1 MNLFPMVLTGGTIGA
16 GVALLV
22 RELLRP
28 QPALAVALERTAPGR
43 LTLPGAE
50 PELNRDEV
58 WGRWLLSRLG
68 RLRGVRIPITNL
80 ALLGQGPGQFMLKKT
95 ALAGVGLLCPVLVTI
110 PWIVAGVSVPFY
122 VPAIVGLAIAGLLFI
137 TPDLA
142 VRDQAKRAREEFAH
156 ALAAYLDLV
165 ALKRAADAGP
175 AEALEKAAAVGRGWP
190 FIYLQGA
197 LRRARLEKIPPW
209 QALEELKHQYDLP
222 VLDDVADIMRGSA
235 TDGAAV
241 YKALRARTAA
251 LNTELLAV
259 QAAEANAASEK
270 MTAPGALLAVL
281 VMLLMAFPAVIRM
294 LTV

>member
-1 MNLFPMVLTGGTIGA
+1 MNLLPVVLTGGTVGA
-16 GVALLV
+16 GLALLV

-28 QPALAVALERTAPGR
+28 QPALGPALARSAPAT
-43 LTLPGAE
+43 LTMPE
-50 PELNRDEV
+50 PELDREEV
-58 WGRWLLSRLG
+58 WGRWLLARLE
-68 RLRGVRIPITNL
+68 RLPGVRIPTVSL

-95 ALAGVGLLCPVLVTI
+95 ALAALGLLCPVIATI
-110 PWIVAGVSVPFY
+110 PWIIAGVGLPFY
-122 VPAIVGLAIAGLLFI
+122 VPAGVGLVIAGLLFI
-137 TPDLA
+137 TPDLS
-142 VRDQAKRAREEFAH
+142 VRDQARRAREEFAH
-156 ALAAYLDLV
+156 ALSAYLDLV

-175 AEALEKAAAVGRGWP
+175 TEALEKAAEVGAGWP
-190 FIYLQGA
+190 FLYLQGA
-197 LRRARLEKIPPW
+197 LRRARLEKIPPY
-209 QALEELKHQYDLP
+209 QALTELAAEYDLP

-251 LNTELLAV
+251 LNAELLAD

>member
-1 MNLFPMVLTGGTIGA
+1 MNLFPVVVTGGTVGA
-16 GVALLV
+16 GVALLI
-22 RELLRP
+22 RELLQP
-28 QPALAVALERTAPGR
+28 QPALGPALQRSAPAA
-43 LTLPGAE
+43 LTMPE
-50 PELNRDEV
+50 PELDREEL
-58 WGRWLLSRLG
+58 WGRWLLARLE
-68 RLRGVRIPITNL
+68 RLPGVKVPTTNL

-95 ALAGVGLLCPVLVTI
+95 AFAALGLLCPMIATIPWIIAGVGL
-110 PWIVAGVSVPFY
+110 PFY
-122 VPAIVGLAIAGLLFI
+122 VPAGVGLIVAALLFI

-156 ALAAYLDLV
+156 ALSAYLDLV

-175 AEALEKAAAVGRGWP
+175 AEALEKAAEVGEGWP
-190 FIYLQGA
+190 FLYLQGA
-197 LRRARLEKIPPW
+197 LRRARLEKIPPY
-209 QALEELKHQYDLP
+209 QALTELAHEYDLP

-251 LNTELLAV
+251 LNAELLAD

>member
-1 MNLFPMVLTGGTIGA
+1 MNLPHVVLTGGTVGA

-22 RELLRP
+22 REMLRP
-28 QPALAVALERTAPGR
+28 QPALAPALQRTAPGS
-43 LTLPGAE
+43 LPLSAE
-50 PELNRDEV
+50 QDLDRDEV
-58 WGRWLLSRLG
+58 WGRWLLARLE
-68 RLRGVRIPITNL
+68 RLPGVRVPVKNL

-95 ALAGVGLLCPVLVTI
+95 ALAALGLLCPVLVTI
-110 PWIVAGVSVPFY
+110 PWIIAGISLPFY
-122 VPAIVGLAIAGLLFI
+122 VPAVVGLAVAGLLFL

-156 ALAAYLDLV
+156 ALVAYLDLV

-175 AEALEKAAAVGRGWP
+175 TEALEKAAAVGRGWP
-190 FIYLQGA
+190 FLYLQGA
-197 LRRARLEKIPPW
+197 LRRARLEKIPPY
-209 QALEELKHQYDLP
+209 QALSELATEYDLP
-222 VLDDVADIMRGSA
+222 ALDDVADIMRGSA

-251 LNTELLAV
+251 LSAELLAD

>member
-1 MNLFPMVLTGGTIGA
+1 MNLFPAVAAGTAAGA
-16 GVALLV
+16 GLALLM
-22 RELLRP
+22 RELLAF
-28 QPALAVALERTAPGR
+28 QPALGPALTRSAPATLAAAVQ
-43 LTLPGAE
+43 AE
-50 PELNRDEV
+50 PEREER
-58 WGRWLLSRLG
+58 WGRWLLERLG
-68 RLRGVRIPITNL
+68 RVPGVRIPATDL

-95 ALAGVGLLCPVLVTI
+95 ALAGLGLLCPVIAAI
-110 PWIVAGVSVPFY
+110 PWIIAGVSLPFY
-122 VPAIVGLAIAGLLFI
+122 VPAAVGLLLAGVLFL

-142 VRDQAKRAREEFAH
+142 VRDQAKRARQEFLH
-156 ALAAYLDLV
+156 ALSAYLDLV

-175 AEALEKAAAVGRGWP
+175 AQALEKAADVGRGWP
-190 FIYLQGA
+190 FLYLQGA
-197 LRRARLEKIPPW
+197 LRRARLEKIPPY
-209 QALEELKHQYDLP
+209 QALSELAAAYDLP

-241 YKALRARTAA
+241 YKALRARSAA
-251 LNTELLAV
+251 LSSELLAD

>member
-1 MNLFPMVLTGGTIGA
+1 MNLFPVLLTGGTVGA
-16 GVALLV
+16 GLALLV
-22 RELLRP
+22 RELLHP
-28 QPALAVALERTAPGR
+28 QPALGAALARSAPAT
-43 LTLPGAE
+43 LTMPE
-50 PELNRDEV
+50 PELDREEV
-58 WGRWLLSRLG
+58 WGRWLLARLE
-68 RLRGVRIPITNL
+68 RLPGVRIPTTNL
-80 ALLGQGPGQFMLKKT
+80 ALLGQGPGQFMLKKV
-95 ALAGVGLLCPVLVTI
+95 ALAALGLLCPVIATI
-110 PWIVAGVSVPFY
+110 PWIIAGVSLPFY
-122 VPAIVGLAIAGLLFI
+122 VPGAVGLLIAGLLFV

-156 ALAAYLDLV
+156 ALSAYLDLV

-175 AEALEKAAAVGRGWP
+175 TEALEKAAEVGAGWP
-190 FIYLQGA
+190 FLYLQGA
-197 LRRARLEKIPPW
+197 LRRARLEKIPPY
-209 QALEELKHQYDLP
+209 QALTELSAEYDLP

-251 LNTELLAV
+251 LNAELLAD

-294 LTV
+294 LTI

>member
-1 MNLFPMVLTGGTIGA
+1 MNLLPVVLSGGTVGA
-16 GVALLV
+16 GCALLV

-28 QPALAVALERTAPGR
+28 QPALGPALARSAPTAFTMP
-43 LTLPGAE
+43 E
-50 PELNRDEV
+50 PELDREER
-58 WGRWLLSRLG
+58 WGRWLMARLG
-68 RLRGVRIPITNL
+68 RLPGVRVPATDL

-95 ALAGVGLLCPVLVTI
+95 ALAAFGLLCPVLVTI
-110 PWIVAGVSVPFY
+110 PWIIAGVSLPFY
-122 VPAIVGLAIAGLLFI
+122 VPAGAGLLLAGLLFI

-142 VRDQAKRAREEFAH
+142 VRDQAKRAREEFTH
-156 ALAAYLDLV
+156 ALSAYLDLV

-175 AEALEKAAAVGRGWP
+175 AEALEKAAEVGRGWP
-190 FIYLQGA
+190 FLFLQGA
-197 LRRARLEKIPPW
+197 LRRARLEKIPPY
-209 QALEELKHQYDLP
+209 QALSELAEQYDLP
-222 VLDDVADIMRGSA
+222 VLNDVADIMRGSA

-251 LNTELLAV
+251 LNTELLAA
-259 QAAEANAASEK
+259 QAAEANSASEK

>member
-1 MNLFPMVLTGGTIGA
+1 MNLLPVVVTGGTVGA
-16 GVALLV
+16 GVALLI
-22 RELLRP
+22 RELLQP
-28 QPALAVALERTAPGR
+28 QPALGPALKRSAPGS
-43 LTLPGAE
+43 LTMPE
-50 PELNRDEV
+50 PELDREEA
-58 WGRWLLSRLG
+58 WGRWLLARLE
-68 RLRGVRIPITNL
+68 RLPGMRVPTTNL

-95 ALAGVGLLCPVLVTI
+95 ALAALGLLCPVIATI
-110 PWIVAGVSVPFY
+110 PWIIAGVGLPFY
-122 VPAIVGLAIAGLLFI
+122 VPAVVGLIVAVLLFI

-142 VRDQAKRAREEFAH
+142 VRDQAKRGREEFAH
-156 ALAAYLDLV
+156 ALSAYLDLV

-175 AEALEKAAAVGRGWP
+175 AEALEKAAGVGEGWP
-190 FIYLQGA
+190 FLYLQGA
-197 LRRARLEKIPPW
+197 LRRARLDKIPPY
-209 QALEELKHQYDLP
+209 QALAELSAQYDLP

-251 LNTELLAV
+251 LNAELLAD
-259 QAAEANAASEK
+259 QASEANAASEK

>member
-1 MNLFPMVLTGGTIGA
+1 MNVLPVVLTGGTAGA
-16 GVALLV
+16 GLALLV

-28 QPALAVALERTAPGR
+28 QPALGPALARTAPAT
-43 LTLPGAE
+43 LTMPE
-50 PELNRDEV
+50 PELDREEQ
-58 WGRWLLSRLG
+58 WGRWLVAHLERLP
-68 RLRGVRIPITNL
+68 GVRVPTSNL

-95 ALAGVGLLCPVLVTI
+95 MLAGLGLLCPVLAAI
-110 PWIVAGVSVPFY
+110 PWIIAGVSLSFY
-122 VPAIVGLAIAGLLFI
+122 VPAGVGLLIALLLFI

-142 VRDQAKRAREEFAH
+142 VRDQARRAREEFTH
-156 ALAAYLDLV
+156 ALSAYLDLV

-175 AEALEKAAAVGRGWP
+175 AEALEKAAEVGEGWP
-190 FIYLQGA
+190 FLYLQGA
-197 LRRARLEKIPPW
+197 LRRARMEKIPPYE
-209 QALEELKHQYDLP
+209 ALMQLAHEYDLP
-222 VLDDVADIMRGSA
+222 SLDDVADIMRGSA

-251 LNTELLAV
+251 LNAELLAG
-259 QAAEANAASEK
+259 QAAEANEASEK

>member
-1 MNLFPMVLTGGTIGA
+1 MNLLPVVLTGGTVGA
-16 GVALLV
+16 GFALLV

-28 QPALAVALERTAPGR
+28 QPALAPALARSAPAA
-43 LTLPGAE
+43 LTMPE
-50 PELNRDEV
+50 PELDREEK
-58 WGRWLLSRLG
+58 WGRWLLARLE
-68 RLRGVRIPITNL
+68 RLPGVRIPTTNL

-95 ALAGVGLLCPVLVTI
+95 ALAGLGLLCPVIATI
-110 PWIVAGVSVPFY
+110 PWIIAGVSLPFY
-122 VPAIVGLAIAGLLFI
+122 VPAGVGLLIAGLLFI

-156 ALAAYLDLV
+156 ALSAYLDLV

-175 AEALEKAAAVGRGWP
+175 AEALEKAAEVGEGWP
-190 FIYLQGA
+190 FLYLQGA
-197 LRRARLEKIPPW
+197 LRRARLEKIPPYE
-209 QALEELKHQYDLP
+209 ALMQLAHEYDLP

-251 LNTELLAV
+251 LNAELLAD

>member
-1 MNLFPMVLTGGTIGA
+1 MNLLPVVAAGGTVGA
-16 GVALLV
+16 GLALLV

-28 QPALAVALERTAPGR
+28 QPALAPALARSAPAT
-43 LTLPGAE
+43 LTMPE
-50 PELNRDEV
+50 PELDRDEV
-58 WGRWLLSRLG
+58 WGRWLLARVG
-68 RLRGVRIPITNL
+68 RVPGVRVPAVNL
-80 ALLGQGPGQFMLKKT
+80 ALIGQGPGQFMLKKV
-95 ALAGVGLLCPVLVTI
+95 ALAALGLLCPVIATI
-110 PWIVAGVSVPFY
+110 PWIIAGVGLPFY
-122 VPAIVGLAIAGLLFI
+122 VPAGVGLIVAGLLFI

-156 ALAAYLDLV
+156 ALSAYLDLV

-175 AEALEKAAAVGRGWP
+175 AEALEKAAEVGRGWP
-190 FIYLQGA
+190 FLFLQGA
-197 LRRARLEKIPPW
+197 LRRARLEKIPPY
-209 QALEELKHQYDLP
+209 QALAELAAEYDLP
-222 VLDDVADIMRGSA
+222 VLGDVADIMRGSA

-251 LNTELLAV
+251 LNAELLAD

>member
-1 MNLFPMVLTGGTIGA
+1 MNLLPVVVTGGVVGG
-16 GVALLV
+16 GVALLI
-22 RELLRP
+22 RELLQP
-28 QPALAVALERTAPGR
+28 QPALGPALERSAPGT
-43 LTLPGAE
+43 LTMPE
-50 PELNRDEV
+50 PELDREEV
-58 WGRWLLSRLG
+58 WGRWLLARLE
-68 RLRGVRIPITNL
+68 RLPGVSVPTTNL

-95 ALAGVGLLCPVLVTI
+95 ALSALGLLCSVIATIPWVIAGVSLPFYVPAGVGLL
-110 PWIVAGVSVPFY
+110 VA
-122 VPAIVGLAIAGLLFI
+122 ALLFI

-142 VRDQAKRAREEFAH
+142 LRDQAKQAREEFAH
-156 ALAAYLDLV
+156 ALSAYLDLV

-175 AEALEKAAAVGRGWP
+175 AEALEKAACVGEGWP
-190 FIYLQGA
+190 FLYLQGA
-197 LRRARLEKIPPW
+197 LRRARLEKIPPY
-209 QALEELKHQYDLP
+209 QALADLSAQYDLP

-235 TDGAAV
+235 TDGTAV

-251 LNTELLAV
+251 LNDELLAD

>member
-1 MNLFPMVLTGGTIGA
+1 MNLLPVVLAGGTVGA
-16 GVALLV
+16 GFALLV

-28 QPALAVALERTAPGR
+28 QPALGPALARTAPAT
-43 LTLPGAE
+43 LTMPE
-50 PELNRDEV
+50 PELDRDEE
-58 WGRWLLSRLG
+58 WGRWLLARLE
-68 RLRGVRIPITNL
+68 RLPGVRIPTTNL

-95 ALAGVGLLCPVLVTI
+95 ALAGLGLLCPVIATI
-110 PWIVAGVSVPFY
+110 PWIIAGVSLPFY
-122 VPAIVGLAIAGLLFI
+122 VPAGVGLLIAGLLFI

-142 VRDQAKRAREEFAH
+142 IRDQAKRAREEFAH
-156 ALAAYLDLV
+156 ALSAYLDLV

-175 AEALEKAAAVGRGWP
+175 AEALEKAAEVGEGWP
-190 FIYLQGA
+190 FLYLQGA
-197 LRRARLEKIPPW
+197 LRRARLEKIPPYE
-209 QALEELKHQYDLP
+209 ALMQLAHEYDLP

-251 LNTELLAV
+251 LNAELLAD

>member
-1 MNLFPMVLTGGTIGA
+1 MNLLPVVATGGTVGA
-16 GVALLV
+16 GLALLV

-28 QPALAVALERTAPGR
+28 QPELGPALARSALTAS
-43 LTLPGAE
+43 TLPE
-50 PELNRDEV
+50 PELDREER
-58 WGRWLLSRLG
+58 WGRWLLARLE
-68 RLRGVRIPITNL
+68 RLPGVRVPVTNL

-95 ALAGVGLLCPVLVTI
+95 ALAALGLLCPVLITI
-110 PWIVAGVSVPFY
+110 PWIVAGISLPFY
-122 VPAIVGLAIAGLLFI
+122 VPAGVGLLVAVLLFI

-156 ALAAYLDLV
+156 ALSAYLDLV

-175 AEALEKAAAVGRGWP
+175 AEALEKAVEVGRGWP
-190 FIYLQGA
+190 FLYLQAA
-197 LRRARLEKIPPW
+197 LRRARLEKIAPY
-209 QALEELKHQYDLP
+209 QALTELAGHYDLP

-251 LNTELLAV
+251 LNSELLAE
-259 QAAEANAASEK
+259 QAAEANAASEG

-281 VMLLMAFPAVIRM
+281 VMLLLAFPAVIRM
-294 LTV
+294 LAV

>member
-1 MNLFPMVLTGGTIGA
+1 MNLIAVLASGGAVGA
-16 GVALLV
+16 GLALLV

-28 QPALAVALERTAPGR
+28 QPALAAALARSAPAT
-43 LTLPGAE
+43 LTMPE
-50 PELNRDEV
+50 PELDRDEI
-58 WGRWLLSRLG
+58 WGRWLLARLE
-68 RLRGVRIPITNL
+68 RLPGVRVPTVNL
-80 ALLGQGPGQFMLKKT
+80 ALIGQGPGQFMLKKV
-95 ALAGVGLLCPVLVTI
+95 ALAALGLLCPVVATA
-110 PWIVAGVSVPFY
+110 PWIIAGIGVPFY
-122 VPAIVGLAIAGLLFI
+122 VPAGAGLLIAALLFI

-156 ALAAYLDLV
+156 ALSAYLDLV

-175 AEALEKAAAVGRGWP
+175 AEALEKAAAVGQGWP
-190 FIYLQGA
+190 FLFLQGA
-197 LRRARLEKIPPW
+197 LRRARLEKIPPY
-209 QALEELKHQYDLP
+209 QALAELAAEYELP
-222 VLDDVADIMRGSA
+222 VLGDVADIMRGSA

-251 LNTELLAV
+251 LNAELLAD
-259 QAAEANAASEK
+259 QAAEANASSER

>member
-1 MNLFPMVLTGGTIGA
+1 MNLFPVIVTGGSVGA

-28 QPALAVALERTAPGR
+28 QPALAPALARSAPAALTMPEPDLDREER
-43 LTLPGAE
+43 
-50 PELNRDEV
+50 
-58 WGRWLLSRLG
+58 WGRWLLVRLE
-68 RLRGVRIPITNL
+68 RVPGVRIPAKNL
-80 ALLGQGPGQFMLKKT
+80 ALVGQRPGQFMLKKT
-95 ALAGVGLLCPVLVTI
+95 AFAALGLLCPVIATI
-110 PWIVAGVSVPFY
+110 PWILAGVSLPFY
-122 VPAIVGLAIAGLLFI
+122 VPAAVGLVVALLLFV

-156 ALAAYLDLV
+156 ALSAYLDLV

-175 AEALEKAAAVGRGWP
+175 AEALEKAAEVGRGWP
-190 FIYLQGA
+190 FLYLQGA
-197 LRRARLEKIPPW
+197 LRRARLEKIPPY
-209 QALEELKHQYDLP
+209 QALTELAAEYDLP

-251 LNTELLAV
+251 LNAELLAD
-259 QAAEANAASEK
+259 QASEANAASEK

-294 LTV
+294 LTI

>member
-1 MNLFPMVLTGGTIGA
+1 MNLLPVVASGGTVGA
-16 GVALLV
+16 GVALMI

-28 QPALAVALERTAPGR
+28 QPALAAALARSAPAT
-43 LTLPGAE
+43 LTMPE
-50 PELNRDEV
+50 PDLSRDEV
-58 WGRWLLSRLG
+58 WGRWLLARLERLPGG
-68 RLRGVRIPITNL
+68 RVPAANL

-95 ALAGVGLLCPVLVTI
+95 ALAAVGLLCPVIATA
-110 PWIVAGVSVPFY
+110 PWIIAGIGLPFY
-122 VPAIVGLAIAGLLFI
+122 VPAVVGLIVAGLLFI

-156 ALAAYLDLV
+156 ALSAYLDLV

-175 AEALEKAAAVGRGWP
+175 AEALEKAAEVGRGWP
-190 FIYLQGA
+190 FLFLQGA
-197 LRRARLEKIPPW
+197 LRRARLEKIPPY
-209 QALEELKHQYDLP
+209 QALAELAAEYDLP
-222 VLDDVADIMRGSA
+222 GLSDVADIMRGSA

-251 LNTELLAV
+251 LNAELLAD
-259 QAAEANAASEK
+259 QATEANTASEK

>member
-1 MNLFPMVLTGGTIGA
+1 MNLFPVVLTGGTVGA
-16 GVALLV
+16 GLALLV

-28 QPALAVALERTAPGR
+28 QPALGPALARSAPAT
-43 LTLPGAE
+43 LTMPE
-50 PELNRDEV
+50 PELDREEV
-58 WGRWLLSRLG
+58 WGRWLLARLE
-68 RLRGVRIPITNL
+68 RLPGVRIPTINL
-80 ALLGQGPGQFMLKKT
+80 ALLGQGPGQFMLKKVAIA
-95 ALAGVGLLCPVLVTI
+95 ALGLLCPVIATIPWIIAGVSLPFYVPAGVGLL
-110 PWIVAGVSVPFY
+110 
-122 VPAIVGLAIAGLLFI
+122 IAGLLFI

-156 ALAAYLDLV
+156 ALSAYLDLV

-175 AEALEKAAAVGRGWP
+175 AEALEKAAEVGAGWP
-190 FIYLQGA
+190 FLYLQGA
-197 LRRARLEKIPPW
+197 LRRARLEKIPPY
-209 QALEELKHQYDLP
+209 QALTELAAEYDLP

-251 LNTELLAV
+251 LNSELLAD

>member
-1 MNLFPMVLTGGTIGA
+1 MNVFPMVASGGTVGA
-16 GVALLV
+16 GLALLV

-28 QPALAVALERTAPGR
+28 QPALAAALARSAPAA
-43 LTLPGAE
+43 LTMPE
-50 PELNRDEV
+50 PALDRDEV
-58 WGRWLLSRLG
+58 WGRWLLARLG
-68 RLRGVRIPITNL
+68 RLPGVRVPAVDL
-80 ALLGQGPGQFMLKKT
+80 ALLGQGVGQFMLKKV
-95 ALAGVGLLCPVLVTI
+95 ALAVLGLLCPVIATIPWIIAGVGLPFYVPAGVGLLV
-110 PWIVAGVSVPFY
+110 
-122 VPAIVGLAIAGLLFI
+122 AGLLFI

-142 VRDQAKRAREEFAH
+142 VRDQARRAREEFAH
-156 ALAAYLDLV
+156 ALSAYLDLV

-190 FIYLQGA
+190 FLFLQGA
-197 LRRARLEKIPPW
+197 LRRARLEKIPPY
-209 QALEELKHQYDLP
+209 QALTELSAEYGLP
-222 VLDDVADIMRGSA
+222 VLGDVADIMRGSA

-241 YKALRARTAA
+241 YKALRGRTGA
-251 LNTELLAV
+251 LNAELLAD

>member
-1 MNLFPMVLTGGTIGA
+1 MNVLPVVLTGGTLGA
-16 GVALLV
+16 GVALLI
-22 RELLRP
+22 RELLQP
-28 QPALAVALERTAPGR
+28 QPALAPALKRSAPGT
-43 LTLPGAE
+43 LTMPE
-50 PELNRDEV
+50 PELDREER
-58 WGRWLLSRLG
+58 WGRWLLARLE
-68 RLRGVRIPITNL
+68 RLPGVRVPTTNL

-95 ALAGVGLLCPVLVTI
+95 ALAALGLLCPVIATI
-110 PWIVAGVSVPFY
+110 PWIIAGVGLPFY
-122 VPAIVGLAIAGLLFI
+122 VPAGVGLIIAALLFI

-156 ALAAYLDLV
+156 ALSAYLDLV

-175 AEALEKAAAVGRGWP
+175 AEALEKAAEVGEGWP
-190 FIYLQGA
+190 FLYLQGA
-197 LRRARLEKIPPW
+197 LRRARLEKIPPY
-209 QALEELKHQYDLP
+209 QALTELAHEYDLP

-235 TDGAAV
+235 TDGAAA

-251 LNTELLAV
+251 LNAELLAD
-259 QAAEANAASEK
+259 QAAEANTASEK

>member
-1 MNLFPMVLTGGTIGA
+1 MNLFPVVLTGGTVGA
-16 GVALLV
+16 GLALLV

-28 QPALAVALERTAPGR
+28 QPALGPALARSAPAT
-43 LTLPGAE
+43 LTMPE
-50 PELNRDEV
+50 PELEREEV
-58 WGRWLLSRLG
+58 WGRRLLARLE
-68 RLRGVRIPITNL
+68 RLPGVRIPTINL
-80 ALLGQGPGQFMLKKT
+80 ALLGQGPGQFMLKKV
-95 ALAGVGLLCPVLVTI
+95 ALAALGLLCPVIATIPWIIAGVSLPFYVPAGVGLL
-110 PWIVAGVSVPFY
+110 
-122 VPAIVGLAIAGLLFI
+122 IAGLLFI

-156 ALAAYLDLV
+156 ALSAYLDLV

-175 AEALEKAAAVGRGWP
+175 AEALEKAAEVGAGWP
-190 FIYLQGA
+190 FLYLQGA
-197 LRRARLEKIPPW
+197 LRRARLEKIPPY
-209 QALEELKHQYDLP
+209 QALTELAAEYDLP

-251 LNTELLAV
+251 LGSELLAD

>member
-1 MNLFPMVLTGGTIGA
+1 MNVFPMVLTGGTIGA
-16 GVALLV
+16 GLALLV
-22 RELLRP
+22 RELLRS

-50 PELNRDEV
+50 PELSRDEV
-58 WGRWLLSRLG
+58 WGRWLLARLG
-68 RLRGVRIPITNL
+68 RLPGVRIPAKNL
-80 ALLGQGPGQFMLKKT
+80 ALLGQGSGQFMLKKT
-95 ALAGVGLLCPVLVTI
+95 ALAGFGLLCPVLVTI

-122 VPAIVGLAIAGLLFI
+122 VPAVVGLAIAGLLFI

-175 AEALEKAAAVGRGWP
+175 AEALEKAAAVSRGWP
-190 FIYLQGA
+190 FLYLQGA

-209 QALEELKHQYDLP
+209 QALEDLKHQYDLP
-222 VLDDVADIMRGSA
+222 ALDDVADIMRGSA

-241 YKALRARTAA
+241 YMALRARTAA
-251 LNTELLAV
+251 LNTELLAS
-259 QAAEANAASEK
+259 QAAEANTVSEK

>member
-1 MNLFPMVLTGGTIGA
+1 MNLLPVVVTGGTVGA
-16 GVALLV
+16 GVALLI
-22 RELLRP
+22 RELLQP
-28 QPALAVALERTAPGR
+28 QPALGPALQRSAPAS
-43 LTLPGAE
+43 LTMPE
-50 PELNRDEV
+50 PELDREEV
-58 WGRWLLSRLG
+58 WGRWLLARLE
-68 RLRGVRIPITNL
+68 RLPGVRVPTVNL

-95 ALAGVGLLCPVLVTI
+95 AFAALGLLCPVIATI
-110 PWIVAGVSVPFY
+110 PWIIAGVGLPFY
-122 VPAIVGLAIAGLLFI
+122 VPAGVGIIVAVLLFI

-156 ALAAYLDLV
+156 ALSAYLDLV

-175 AEALEKAAAVGRGWP
+175 AEALEKAAEVGEGWP
-190 FIYLQGA
+190 FLYLQGA
-197 LRRARLEKIPPW
+197 LRRARLEKIPPY
-209 QALEELKHQYDLP
+209 QALTELAHEYDLP

-251 LNTELLAV
+251 LNAELLAD

>member
-1 MNLFPMVLTGGTIGA
+1 MNLLPVVVTGGTVGA
-16 GVALLV
+16 GVALLI
-22 RELLRP
+22 RELLQP
-28 QPALAVALERTAPGR
+28 QPALGAALQRSAPASF
-43 LTLPGAE
+43 TMPE
-50 PELNRDEV
+50 PELDREEV
-58 WGRWLLSRLG
+58 WGRWLLARLE
-68 RLRGVRIPITNL
+68 RLPGVEVPTTNL

-95 ALAGVGLLCPVLVTI
+95 AFAALGLLCPVIATI
-110 PWIVAGVSVPFY
+110 PWIIAGVGLPFY
-122 VPAIVGLAIAGLLFI
+122 VPAGVGLIVAVLLFI

-142 VRDQAKRAREEFAH
+142 VRDQAKRARQEFAH
-156 ALAAYLDLV
+156 ALSAYLDLV

-175 AEALEKAAAVGRGWP
+175 AEALEKAAEVGEGWP
-190 FIYLQGA
+190 FLYLRGA
-197 LRRARLEKIPPW
+197 LRRARLEKIPPY
-209 QALEELKHQYDLP
+209 QALTELSAEYDLP
-222 VLDDVADIMRGSA
+222 VLDDIADIMRGSA

-251 LNTELLAV
+251 LNAELLAD

>member
-1 MNLFPMVLTGGTIGA
+1 MNLFPVVLTGGTVGA
-16 GVALLV
+16 GLAVLV
-22 RELLRP
+22 GELLRP
-28 QPALAVALERTAPGR
+28 QPALGPALSRSAPAISTMR
-43 LTLPGAE
+43 E
-50 PELNRDEV
+50 PEPDREER
-58 WGRWLLSRLG
+58 WGRWLLARLE
-68 RLRGVRIPITNL
+68 RLPGVRVPTTNL
-80 ALLGQGPGQFMLKKT
+80 ALLGHGPGQFMLKKT
-95 ALAGVGLLCPVLVTI
+95 ALAALGLLCPVIVSI
-110 PWIVAGVSVPFY
+110 PWIIAGISLPVY
-122 VPAIVGLAIAGLLFI
+122 VPAGFGLTVAVLLFI

-156 ALAAYLDLV
+156 ALSAYLDLV

-175 AEALEKAAAVGRGWP
+175 AEALEKAAQVGRGWP
-190 FIYLQGA
+190 FLYLQGA

-209 QALEELKHQYDLP
+209 QALAELSDEYDLP

-241 YKALRARTAA
+241 YKALRARSAA
-251 LNTELLAV
+251 LSAELLAD

>member
-1 MNLFPMVLTGGTIGA
+1 MNLLPVVAAGGTVGG

-22 RELLRP
+22 RELLQQP
-28 QPALAVALERTAPGR
+28 PALAVALKRTGPAR
-43 LTLPGAE
+43 LSMPE
-50 PELNRDEV
+50 PELDRDER
-58 WGRWLLSRLG
+58 WGKWLLARLEH
-68 RLRGVRIPITNL
+68 LPGVRIPVKNL

-95 ALAGVGLLCPVLVTI
+95 ALAALGLLCPVLVSV
-110 PWIVAGVSVPFY
+110 PWIIAGVSLPFY
-122 VPAIVGLAIAGLLFI
+122 VPAAAGLAIAGLLFI

-156 ALAAYLDLV
+156 ALSAYLDLV

-190 FIYLQGA
+190 FLYLQGA
-197 LRRARLEKIPPW
+197 LRRARLEKIPPY
-209 QALEELKHQYDLP
+209 QALSELADEYDLP
-222 VLDDVADIMRGSA
+222 VLTDVADIMRGSA

-251 LNTELLAV
+251 LNTELLAD
-259 QAAEANAASEK
+259 QAAEANTASEK

>member
-1 MNLFPMVLTGGTIGA
+1 MNLLPVIVTGGTVGA
-16 GVALLV
+16 GVALLI
-22 RELLRP
+22 RELLQP
-28 QPALAVALERTAPGR
+28 QPALKPALKRSTLAA
-43 LTLPGAE
+43 LTMPE
-50 PELNRDEV
+50 PQLDREEV
-58 WGRWLLSRLG
+58 WGRWLLARLE
-68 RLRGVRIPITNL
+68 RLPGVSIPTTNL

-95 ALAGVGLLCPVLVTI
+95 ALAALGLLCPVIATA
-110 PWIVAGVSVPFY
+110 PWIVAGVGLPFY
-122 VPAIVGLAIAGLLFI
+122 VPAGAGLIVAALLFI

-156 ALAAYLDLV
+156 ALSAYLDLV

-175 AEALEKAAAVGRGWP
+175 SEALEKAAEAGRGWP
-190 FIYLQGA
+190 FLYLQGA
-197 LRRARLEKIPPW
+197 LRRARLEKIPPY
-209 QALEELKHQYDLP
+209 QALTELAHEYDLP
-222 VLDDVADIMRGSA
+222 VLDDVAGIMRGSA

-241 YKALRARTAA
+241 YQALRARTAA
-251 LNTELLAV
+251 LNAELLAD

>member
-1 MNLFPMVLTGGTIGA
+1 MNLLPVVASGGTVGA

-28 QPALAVALERTAPGR
+28 QPALAAALVRSAPAT
-43 LTLPGAE
+43 LTMPE
-50 PELNRDEV
+50 PDLDREEI
-58 WGRWLLSRLG
+58 WGRWLLARMERLP
-68 RLRGVRIPITNL
+68 GVRVPTVNL
-80 ALLGQGPGQFMLKKT
+80 ALIGQGPGQFMLKKV
-95 ALAGVGLLCPVLVTI
+95 ALAALGLLCPVIATI
-110 PWIVAGVSVPFY
+110 PWIIAGVGLPFY
-122 VPAIVGLAIAGLLFI
+122 VPAAVGLLVAGLLFI

-156 ALAAYLDLV
+156 ALSAYLDLV

-175 AEALEKAAAVGRGWP
+175 AEALEKAAQVGRGWP
-190 FIYLQGA
+190 FLFLQGA
-197 LRRARLEKIPPW
+197 LRRARLEKIPPY
-209 QALEELKHQYDLP
+209 QALAELAAEYDLP
-222 VLDDVADIMRGSA
+222 GLGDVADIMRGSA

-251 LNTELLAV
+251 LNTELLAD